1 MNHKLMQ
8 SFMAVAEELHFGR
21 AAARLHIS
29 QPPLTKQIQQLEQ
42 AMGVRLLE
50 RTKRKVELTAAGRVF
65 LDEVRAVLQQT
76 EQAVE
81 LARKA
86 DRGETGHLAV
96 GFIDAAIYSVVP
108 SVVQRFTKRYPE
120 VELSLTDL
128 RIPNQVRA
136 VAERQLDIGFVHPPV
151 IHNALK
157 VESILVEPLI
167 VALPETHRLAS
178 EAEVALADLASEALI
193 QFPRSINPSLY
204 DEIVGLCRSSG
215 FSPRIVREATP
226 KQTIIGLVSVGLGV
240 SLLPACLQNLRR
252 SGVVY
257 RPIQGRT
264 LSIDTSIIYRHEQP
278 SPVLNAFLDI
288 VRETTQKDSNPVS
301 LQAS

>member
-86 DRGETGHLAV
+86 ARGETGHLAV

-151 IHNALK
+151 VHNALK

-278 SPVLNAFLDI
+278 SPVLKAFLDI

>member
-1 MNHKLMQ
+1 MDHKLMQ
-8 SFMAVAEELHFGR
+8 SFVAVAEELHFGR
-21 AAARLHIS
+21 AAVRLHIS

-42 AMGVRLLE
+42 TMGVRLLE

-65 LDEVRAVLQQT
+65 LDEARAVLHQT
-76 EQAVE
+76 GQAVE

-86 DRGETGHLAV
+86 GRGETGHLSV

-108 SVVQRFTKRYPE
+108 TIVRQFTERYPE

-128 RIPNQVRA
+128 RIPNQVKL
-136 VAERQLDIGFVHPPV
+136 VAERQLDIGFVHPPIV
-151 IHNALK
+151 HKALR

-167 VALPETHRLAS
+167 VALPETHRLAAQT
-178 EAEVALADLASEALI
+178 EIALADLAPEALI

-240 SLLPACLQNLRR
+240 SLLPACLENLRR
-252 SGVVY
+252 AGVVY
-257 RPIQGRT
+257 RPIRGRN
-264 LSIDTSIIYRHEQP
+264 LSIDTSIIYRCEQP
-278 SPVLNAFLDI
+278 SPVLSAFLDI
-288 VRETTQKDSNPVS
+288 VRETARTKTNPGS
-301 LQAS
+301 LHTY